1 MSKVCRIVDLSVSKM
16 NKGRFFAMCV
26 VEARF
31 PKHWRDV
38 VCWETDWIE
47 PVAVISRAGFKQLLF
62 TQIQNLHPSPILV
75 PTSTDC
81 VLSPLDRWKIWQVD
95 EFTMKTIPFLNITC
109 FRMLFLAEAQVGPL
123 SDQDHLLHPQ
133 LLHYPHPHWPLVL
146 RILTPRK
153 KRWSLLNLNICSGT
167 SCWQK
172 LKIEKDRNLLTNT
185 KWKTFPKVYF

>member
-1 MSKVCRIVDLSVSKM
+1 M
-16 NKGRFFAMCV
+16 G
-26 VEARF
+26 ARF

-81 VLSPLDRWKIWQVD
+81 VLRPLDHWMENMTSWRVYNENDPIFKH
-95 EFTMKTIPFLNITC
+95 PC
-109 FRMLFLAEAQVGPL
+109 FRMLFLAEARAGPL
-123 SDQDHLLHPQ
+123 SGQDHLLHQ
-133 LLHYPHPHWPLVL
+133 RLHPHHRPLRVVL
-146 RILTPRK
+146 QIQTWRK

-185 KWKTFPKVYF
+185 KMENFPPSLFLKANRESCHARKFLLSLCLCHAT